1 MTVLHLTPDDL
12 SARWQ
17 GTIKVQTL
25 TGWRNKRKGPPFVKF
40 GSRVLYPLDRLE
52 EWEKK
57 HTVETRD

>member
-1 MTVLHLTPDDL
+1 VNLTPEEV
-12 SARWQ
+12 SARWK

-40 GSRVLYPLDRLE
+40 GSRVLYPLDRLV

-57 HTVETRD
+57 QTVETT